1 MSEAALPDWLD
12 PEFLRLLIVAV
23 LVVVAFL
30 LYIVLR
36 FVRRLVAK
44 VVLLVLLVGLGVSLW
59 VQRADL
65 EDCALTCECTLYG
78 QEVVI
83 PVEQLPE
90 NLRTIDANGDAGC
103 SIASEVLSIGPEF
116 LT

>member
-1 MSEAALPDWLD
+1 MSAAALPSWLD
-12 PEFLRLLIVAV
+12 PELLQWLIVVV
-23 LVVVAFL
+23 LAVVAYL

-65 EDCALTCECTLYG
+65 EDCALTCECTLFG

-90 NLRTIDANGDAGC
+90 HLRTFDANGEARC
-103 SIASEVLSIGPEF
+103 SIGSEF

>member
-1 MSEAALPDWLD
+1 MSAAALPDWLD
-12 PEFLRLLIVAV
+12 PELLQWFIVVILA
-23 LVVVAFL
+23 VVAYL

-44 VVLLVLLVGLGVSLW
+44 VVLFVVLVGLGVSLW
-59 VQRADL
+59 VQRAEL
-65 EDCALTCECTLYG
+65 EDCALSCECSLYG

-90 NLRTIDANGDAGC
+90 HLRTFDANGE
-103 SIASEVLSIGPEF
+103 ASCLNGSAI
-116 LT
+116 LR

>member
-1 MSEAALPDWLD
+1 MSAAALPDWLD
-12 PEFLRLLIVAV
+12 PQLLRWLIVAV
-23 LVVVAFL
+23 LAVVAYL

-44 VVLLVLLVGLGVSLW
+44 VLLLVVLVGLGVSLW

-90 NLRTIDANGDAGC
+90 NLRTFDANGEPSC
-103 SIASEVLSIGPEF
+103 SIGS
-116 LT
+116 

>member
-1 MSEAALPDWLD
+1 MSAATLPDWLD
-12 PEFLRLLIVAV
+12 PELLRWLIVAV
-23 LVVVAFL
+23 LAVVAYL

-44 VVLLVLLVGLGVSLW
+44 VLLLVVLVGLGVSLW

-90 NLRTIDANGDAGC
+90 QLRTFDADGEAAC
-103 SIASEVLSIGPEF
+103 SLGPEI
-116 LT
+116 LS

>member
-1 MSEAALPDWLD
+1 MSVAALPDWLD
-12 PEFLRLLIVAV
+12 PELLRWLIVAV
-23 LVVVAFL
+23 LAVVAYL

-44 VVLLVLLVGLGVSLW
+44 VLLLVVLVGLGVSLW

-65 EDCALTCECTLYG
+65 EGCALTCECTLYG

-90 NLRTIDANGDAGC
+90 HLRTFDADGEATCAIG
-103 SIASEVLSIGPEF
+103 AERLS
-116 LT
+116 